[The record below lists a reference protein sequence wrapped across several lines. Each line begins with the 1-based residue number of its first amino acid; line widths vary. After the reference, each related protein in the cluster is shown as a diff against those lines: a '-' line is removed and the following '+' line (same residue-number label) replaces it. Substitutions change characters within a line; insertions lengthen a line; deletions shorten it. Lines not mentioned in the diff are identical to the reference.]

1 MRGKTK
7 EGGKMTKE
15 EIFDQVKRELEF
27 IYGAEEVSSNTNFSD
42 DLDMDSLDMQ
52 ELIIDLE
59 DRFSV
64 NVDEFNDKP
73 MTVGE
78 LVDEIVRQGGELNEE
93 WNLSKLQMVRRI

>member
-1 MRGKTK
+1 
-7 EGGKMTKE
+7 MTKA

-27 IYGAEEVSSNTNFSD
+27 IYGAEEVTSNTNFSD

-59 DRFSV
+59 DRYNV

-73 MTVGE
+73 LTVGDMVE
-78 LVDEIVRQGGELNEE
+78 EIYRQL
-93 WNLSKLQMVRRI
+93 I

>member
-1 MRGKTK
+1 
-7 EGGKMTKE
+7 MTKE

-27 IYGAEEVSSNTNFSD
+27 IYGAEEVTSNTNFTD

-59 DRFSV
+59 DRYNV

-73 MTVGE
+73 LTVGE
-78 LVDEIVRQGGELNEE
+78 LVDEILQQGGELNEE
-93 WNLSKLQMVRRI
+93 

>member
-1 MRGKTK
+1 
-7 EGGKMTKE
+7 MTKE

-27 IYGAEEVSSNTNFSD
+27 IYGAEEVTNNTNFSD

-59 DRFSV
+59 DRFNV

-73 MTVGE
+73 LTVGD
-78 LVDEIVRQGGELNEE
+78 LVEEILQQGGELNDE
-93 WNLSKLQMVRRI
+93 

>member
-1 MRGKTK
+1 
-7 EGGKMTKE
+7 MTKE

-27 IYGAEEVSSNTNFSD
+27 IYGAEEVTSNTNFSD

-59 DRFSV
+59 DRYNV

-73 MTVGE
+73 LTVGE
-78 LVDEIVRQGGELNEE
+78 LVDETYRQL
-93 WNLSKLQMVRRI
+93 I

>member
-1 MRGKTK
+1 
-7 EGGKMTKE
+7 MTKE

-27 IYGAEEVSSNTNFSD
+27 IYGAEEVTSNTNFSD

-59 DRFSV
+59 DRFAV

-73 MTVGE
+73 LTVDE
-78 LVDEIVRQGGELNEE
+78 LVEEIYRQL
-93 WNLSKLQMVRRI
+93 I

>member
-1 MRGKTK
+1 
-7 EGGKMTKE
+7 MTKE

-27 IYGAEEVSSNTNFSD
+27 IYGAEEVTSTTNFTD

-59 DRFSV
+59 DRYKV

-73 MTVGE
+73 LTVGE
-78 LVDEIVRQGGELNEE
+78 LVDEILKQGGELNDE
-93 WNLSKLQMVRRI
+93 

>member
-1 MRGKTK
+1 MRSKIK

-27 IYGAEEVSSNTNFSD
+27 IYSAEEVTSNTNFSD

-59 DRFSV
+59 DRYNV

-73 MTVGE
+73 LTVGE
-78 LVDEIVRQGGELNEE
+78 LVEEIYRQL
-93 WNLSKLQMVRRI
+93 I

>member
-1 MRGKTK
+1 
-7 EGGKMTKE
+7 MTKE

-27 IYGAEEVSSNTNFSD
+27 IYGAEEVTSNTNFTD

-73 MTVGE
+73 LTVGE
-78 LVDEIVRQGGELNEE
+78 LVDETYKQGGELNEE
-93 WNLSKLQMVRRI
+93 

>member
-1 MRGKTK
+1 
-7 EGGKMTKE
+7 MTKE

-52 ELIIDLE
+52 ELILDLE
-59 DRFSV
+59 DRYNV

-73 MTVGE
+73 LTVDE
-78 LVDEIVRQGGELNEE
+78 LVDEIVRQGGELNDE
-93 WNLSKLQMVRRI
+93 

>member
-1 MRGKTK
+1 
-7 EGGKMTKE
+7 MTKE

-27 IYGAEEVSSNTNFSD
+27 IYGAEEVTSNTNFTD

-59 DRFSV
+59 DRYNV

-73 MTVGE
+73 LTVGD
-78 LVDEIVRQGGELNEE
+78 LVEEIYRQL
-93 WNLSKLQMVRRI
+93 I

>member
-1 MRGKTK
+1 
-7 EGGKMTKE
+7 MTKA

-27 IYGAEEVSSNTNFSD
+27 IYGAEEVTSNTNFSD

-59 DRFSV
+59 DRYNV

-73 MTVGE
+73 LTVGE
-78 LVDEIVRQGGELNEE
+78 LVDEIYRQL
-93 WNLSKLQMVRRI
+93 I

>member
-1 MRGKTK
+1 
-7 EGGKMTKE
+7 MTKE
-15 EIFDQVKRELEF
+15 EILDQVKRELEF
-27 IYGAEEVSSNTNFSD
+27 IYGAEEVTSNTNFTD

-73 MTVGE
+73 LTVGE
-78 LVDEIVRQGGELNEE
+78 LVDEIYRQL
-93 WNLSKLQMVRRI
+93 I

>member
-1 MRGKTK
+1 
-7 EGGKMTKE
+7 MTKE

-27 IYGAEEVSSNTNFSD
+27 IYGAEEVTSNTNFSD

-59 DRFSV
+59 DRYNV

-73 MTVGE
+73 LTVGD
-78 LVDEIVRQGGELNEE
+78 LVEEILQQGGELNEE
-93 WNLSKLQMVRRI
+93 

>member
-1 MRGKTK
+1 
-7 EGGKMTKE
+7 MTKE

-27 IYGAEEVSSNTNFSD
+27 IYGAEEVTSNTNFTD

-59 DRFSV
+59 DRYNV

-73 MTVGE
+73 LTVDE
-78 LVDEIVRQGGELNEE
+78 LVDEIYRQL
-93 WNLSKLQMVRRI
+93 I

>member
-1 MRGKTK
+1 
-7 EGGKMTKE
+7 MTKE

-27 IYGAEEVSSNTNFSD
+27 IYGAEAVSSNTNFSD

-59 DRFSV
+59 DRYSV

-78 LVDEIVRQGGELNEE
+78 LVDEIYKQGGELNEE
-93 WNLSKLQMVRRI
+93 

>member
-1 MRGKTK
+1 
-7 EGGKMTKE
+7 MTKE

-52 ELIIDLE
+52 ELILDLE
-59 DRFSV
+59 DRYNV

-73 MTVGE
+73 LTVGE
-78 LVDEIVRQGGELNEE
+78 LVDETYRQL
-93 WNLSKLQMVRRI
+93 I

>member
-1 MRGKTK
+1 
-7 EGGKMTKE
+7 MTKE

-27 IYGAEEVSSNTNFSD
+27 IYGAEEVTSNTNFTD

-73 MTVGE
+73 LTVDE
-78 LVDEIVRQGGELNEE
+78 LVDEIYRQL
-93 WNLSKLQMVRRI
+93 I

>member
-1 MRGKTK
+1 
-7 EGGKMTKE
+7 MTKE

-27 IYGAEEVSSNTNFSD
+27 IYGAEEVTSNTNFTD

-59 DRFSV
+59 DRYSV

-73 MTVGE
+73 LTVGE
-78 LVDEIVRQGGELNEE
+78 LVDEIYKQGGELNEE
-93 WNLSKLQMVRRI
+93 

>member
-1 MRGKTK
+1 
-7 EGGKMTKE
+7 MTKE

-42 DLDMDSLDMQ
+42 DLEMDSLDMQ

-59 DRFSV
+59 DRYNV

-73 MTVGE
+73 LTVGE
-78 LVDEIVRQGGELNEE
+78 LVDEIYKQGGELNDE
-93 WNLSKLQMVRRI
+93 

>member
-1 MRGKTK
+1 
-7 EGGKMTKE
+7 MTKE

-27 IYGAEEVSSNTNFSD
+27 IYGAEEVTSNTNFTD

-59 DRFSV
+59 DRYSV

-73 MTVGE
+73 LTVGE
-78 LVDEIVRQGGELNEE
+78 LVDEILRQGGELNEE
-93 WNLSKLQMVRRI
+93 